1 MKWITA
7 AQLRQ
12 SLRAT
17 LDDVQAGQTYV
28 VTRHGHAIAQLR
40 PVGTSG
46 ADVIPAKAPGGSQLS
61 QRPRRKTYEEAKATL
76 SDVRAQ
82 SSPPTSER
90 RRSPGSLGINGRKD

>member
-1 MKWITA
+1 M

-12 SLRAT
+12 SLTAT
-17 LDDVQAGQTYV
+17 LDDVQAGQSYV
-28 VTRHGHAIAQLR
+28 IIGHRHAIAQLV

-46 ADVIPAKAPGGSQLS
+46 VGVIPAKAPGGSQLS

-82 SSPPTSER
+82 SSPPTSDR
-90 RRSPGSLGINGRKD
+90 RRSPGSLGINGRGD